1 MITSLLIANRGEI
14 ACRIIRTA
22 RAMGIRTVAV
32 YSDADAKALHVRQ
45 ADEAVHIGPSPARES
60 YLVGEKIIAAAKATG
75 AEAIHPG
82 YGFLSENAEFAQAV
96 IDAGLIWVGPRPASI
111 TAMGLKDA
119 AKKLMAEA
127 GVPVTPGYM
136 GENQDPVFL
145 AERAAEIGYPV
156 LIKAVAGGGGKGMRK
171 VDDAAGFADALA
183 SCQREAT
190 ASFGNAHVLIE
201 KYIQRPRHIEVQ
213 VFGDTHGNIVHLFER
228 DCSLQRR
235 HQKVIEEAPAPGM
248 DEATREQLCAAAVRA
263 AKAVDYVGA
272 GTIEFIAD
280 ASEGLRADRIWFM
293 EMNTRLQVEHPVTEE
308 ITGVDLVEWQLRVAS
323 GEPLPLRQEELSING
338 WAMEARL
345 YAEDVP
351 AGFLPSTGPLTHFR
365 LQKPWRV
372 EGLRIE
378 TGVEKGDAISPFYD
392 PMIAKLIAKADT
404 RDEAIRRLTVLCE
417 RVECWPVKTNAQFLA
432 NLIGEPDFESG
443 NVDTGLI
450 VREIDHIVPDSDPSN
465 HVLQSVALVAVD
477 RAMGGM
483 PDTLSTTYVN
493 RPSGPW
499 HWSRGFRL
507 NSAAAPTII
516 PLAVGA
522 KRFDVRF
529 EEIDVNR
536 ASYVEVVD
544 EGYLVSDAGMTFVLT
559 DARTDGSAHGPASD
573 GAILSPMPGR
583 IIAVDVAAGQTVTK
597 GQKLLTLE
605 AMKMEHSLTA
615 PFDGRAQCRGR
626 RAGAGRGAAGAGG
639 GERRVSFRRPG
650 RDPGPLATLRNI
662 DGGPGSRPGRRKHSS
677 RDVSTTPAPRA
688 VPGSA
693 HRVAAASVRPRARLC
708 HRGSPSGCPPPR

>member
-45 ADEAVHIGPSPARES
+45 ADEAVHIGASPARES
-60 YLVGEKIIAAAKATG
+60 YLVGEKIIAAALATK

-136 GENQDPVFL
+136 GENQDSAFL
-145 AERAAEIGYPV
+145 GQQSAEIGYPV

-171 VDDAAGFADALA
+171 VDEAADFADALA

-201 KYIQRPRHIEVQ
+201 KYIERPRHIEVQ

-248 DEATREQLCAAAVRA
+248 DEATREQLCAAAVKA

-323 GEPLPLRQEELSING
+323 GEALPKRQEELSING

-345 YAEDVP
+345 YAEDP
-351 AGFLPSTGPLTHFR
+351 ASGFLPSVGTLSYCNYFGM
-365 LQKPWRV
+365 RV
-372 EGLRIE
+372 EASVH
-378 TGVEKGDAISPFYD
+378 TGDEISSYYD
-392 PMIAKLIAKADT
+392 PMIAKVITHSDNREETLWD
-404 RDEAIRRLTVLCE
+404 LCHQ
-417 RVECWPVKTNAQFLA
+417 CASTDLWPVKTNAGFLA
-432 NLIGEPDFESG
+432 KLISHPQFVAGT
-443 NVDTGLI
+443 VDTNFISAHLD
-450 VREIDHIVPDSDPSN
+450 E
-465 HVLQSVALVAVD
+465 LVD
-477 RAMGGM
+477 RPVLSEEAVEAAVHLLI
-483 PDTLSTTYVN
+483 DTQPVTEHDLSMSGLRVN
-493 RPSGPW
+493 
-499 HWSRGFRL
+499 
-507 NSAAAPTII
+507 AAPVQKVRLEVDGEVLEAPI
-516 PLAVGA
+516 PTDWSPHAHYLSRATWDGEQLV
-522 KRFDVRF
+522 KFDQ
-529 EEIDVNR
+529 
-536 ASYVEVVD
+536 
-544 EGYLVSDAGMTFVLT
+544 GYAYRVSLSQHRGGTHHHAH
-559 DARTDGSAHGPASD
+559 DGD
-573 GAILSPMPGR
+573 ILSPMPGR
-583 IIAVDVAAGQTVTK
+583 IIAVDVAQGDTVTK

-605 AMKMEHSLTA
+605 AMKMEHSLIA
-615 PFDGRAQCRGR
+615 PFDGVVAELNAQ
-626 RAGAGRGAAGAGG
+626 AGAQVQVEALLVRI
-639 GERRVSFRRPG
+639 E
-650 RDPGPLATLRNI
+650 
-662 DGGPGSRPGRRKHSS
+662 
-677 RDVSTTPAPRA
+677 A
-688 VPGSA
+688 VEE
-693 HRVAAASVRPRARLC
+693 
-708 HRGSPSGCPPPR
+708 